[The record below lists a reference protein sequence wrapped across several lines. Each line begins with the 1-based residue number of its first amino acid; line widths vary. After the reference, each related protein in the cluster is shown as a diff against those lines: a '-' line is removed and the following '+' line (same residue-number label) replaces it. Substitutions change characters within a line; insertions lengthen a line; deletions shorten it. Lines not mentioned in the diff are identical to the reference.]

1 MSWAGVV
8 ARNPR
13 FFRHLNLFTVMKR
26 CSLAAMKYSG
36 LPVKTPVGGVGVAL
50 KSYQY
55 SEEMRRGCK
64 IKSMRILKKISLSSA
79 PFYASLVVITSL
91 AFFIGIFWAVNEY
104 QAYKESIENIRDTYK
119 SQYEVRVK
127 EELDKVVELIDYRRH
142 QSELRV
148 ELEIRERVQA
158 AYTIASHSYRLYK
171 DEKGID
177 EIRSMVVEL
186 LRPMRWNNGQGY
198 YFLGRVAEA
207 QIELFADEPFFEGKT
222 RRQFQQVVGRDVVG
236 DIIKIILEKEAGLY
250 SYVLKKPAY
259 PGKKFPKISFVKYFP
274 PLDWFIGAGIYS
286 DDLEETL
293 KQEVLARIQNIQ
305 FGRDGEVFCFRL
317 DGTILTNQ
325 DERLVG
331 RSMFGLVD
339 AQGESYGDKLLL
351 AATSGNLDGYVH
363 YTVNKDGGLNRRQK
377 LCYVQVYGDW
387 GWGLGAAMFM
397 DAMEQS
403 IANETETYRRIS
415 FKNVFTFIVLFAVA
429 VIFLLLSTFFYSLK
443 IKQEISLFTNFFR
456 AATDSKEKIPTY
468 DLVFREFEDLRR
480 LANRMVEGRIK
491 NELLLHRDELRLD
504 TLLRLGMMEKYSLQ
518 EKYDFILRR
527 IIQITRSEE
536 GYLALVNTTHSHIT
550 VCSFIVSNEA
560 DVINREGEL
569 TLPRA
574 VGSGGFPGKAVLKKT
589 AVIVNNP
596 RKDLPDCYPY
606 RRDIVRHLDVPIY
619 NDGKIVV
626 VAGVC
631 NNSEN
636 YDNFDVRQMTML
648 LEGMWL
654 HVLRQCSEE
663 ELARLERQIIAVS
676 EEERSN
682 IGRNLHDDLG
692 SHLAGV
698 ELLSKALEQ
707 QLALESP
714 KRAEQ
719 LGTIRSL
726 IKDAIEKT
734 RRLSHGL
741 YPVHVIEYGLESAIE
756 ELVVEVENIF
766 KVNFDFSWVGESE
779 QLGKNTAIH
788 LHYIIREAVFN
799 AARHGKPDNIGV
811 YVHVREGGF
820 AVKIVDDGV
829 GFDTTPAATGL
840 GFHTMKYRA
849 KAIGAVLVMSSDK
862 KGGTLITVTGEGR
875 E

>member
-1 MSWAGVV
+1 M
-8 ARNPR
+8 R
-13 FFRHLNLFTVMKR
+13 FFN
-26 CSLAAMKYSG
+26 
-36 LPVKTPVGGVGVAL
+36 
-50 KSYQY
+50 
-55 SEEMRRGCK
+55 
-64 IKSMRILKKISLSSA
+64 KISLSSA

-91 AFFIGIFWAVNEY
+91 AFFIGIFWAINEY
-104 QAYKESIENIRDTYK
+104 QAYKESIENIRHTYK
-119 SQYEVRVK
+119 NQYEVRVK

-142 QSELRV
+142 QDDLRV

-158 AYTIASHSYRLYK
+158 AYTIASHNYRLYK
-171 DEKGID
+171 DDRSVE
-177 EIRSMVVEL
+177 EIRSMVIEL
-186 LRPMRWNNGQGY
+186 LRPMRWNNGRGY
-198 YFLGRVAEA
+198 YFIGRVKEA
-207 QIELFADEPFFEGKT
+207 KIELFADEPFFEGKT
-222 RRQFQQVVGRDVVG
+222 GWEFEKIVGQDVVG
-236 DIIKIILEKEAGLY
+236 EITKMISEKEAGLY
-250 SYVLKKPAY
+250 RYVLKKPAY
-259 PGKKFPKISFVKYFP
+259 PGKLFSKIAFVKYFP
-274 PLDWFIGAGIYS
+274 PLDWFMGAGIYS

-293 KQEVLARIQNIQ
+293 QQEVLARIQDIQ
-305 FGRDGEVFCFRL
+305 FGKDGEVFCFRL

-325 DERLVG
+325 NERLVG
-331 RSMFGLVD
+331 RSIFGLVD
-339 AQGESYGDKLLL
+339 AEGEKYGDDLFR
-351 AATSGNLDGYVH
+351 ASTAGPQGGYVH
-363 YTVNKDGGLNRRQK
+363 YTAQRKGRDGIRQK
-377 LCYVQVYGDW
+377 LGYVQVYEDW

-415 FKNVFTFIVLFAVA
+415 FKNVFTFMVLFAVA

-443 IKQEISLFTNFFR
+443 IKQGISLFTNFLR
-456 AATDSKEKIPTY
+456 AATDSKEKIPAG
-468 DLVFREFEDLRR
+468 DMVFREFEDLSH
-480 LANRMVEGRIK
+480 LANRMVEDRIK

-527 IIQITRSEE
+527 IVQITRSEE
-536 GYLALVNTTHSHIT
+536 GYLALVNTTQSHIT
-550 VCSFIVSNEA
+550 ICSFFVSSEA
-560 DVINREGEL
+560 DLMAREGEL
-569 TLPRA
+569 TLPRTA
-574 VGSGGFPGKAVLKKT
+574 ENGGLPGKAVLRKT
-589 AVIVNNP
+589 AVIANTPRVDVN
-596 RKDLPDCYPY
+596 DCYPY
-606 RRDIVRHLDVPIY
+606 NQTIVRHLDVPIY

-631 NNSEN
+631 NNGEN
-636 YDNFDVRQMTML
+636 YDNSDIRQMTML

-692 SHLAGV
+692 SHLTGV

-707 QLALESP
+707 RLASEAP
-714 KRAEQ
+714 ERAEQ
-719 LGTIRSL
+719 LGTIRGL

-766 KVNFDFSWVGESE
+766 KVNFDLSWEGEGE
-779 QLGKNTAIH
+779 KLGKNTATH

-799 AARHGKPDNIGV
+799 AARHGKPNNIGV
-811 YVHVREGGF
+811 YVQVQDGSF
-820 AVKIVDDGV
+820 AVKIVDDGK
-829 GFDTTPAATGL
+829 GFGKTPAATGL

-849 KAIGAVLVMSSDK
+849 KAIGAVLVISSDK
-862 KGGTLITVTGEGR
+862 KGGTLITVTGEGT

>member
-1 MSWAGVV
+1 M
-8 ARNPR
+8 R
-13 FFRHLNLFTVMKR
+13 LF
-26 CSLAAMKYSG
+26 
-36 LPVKTPVGGVGVAL
+36 
-50 KSYQY
+50 
-55 SEEMRRGCK
+55 
-64 IKSMRILKKISLSSA
+64 KKISLSSA

-91 AFFIGIFWAVNEY
+91 AFFIGIFWAINEY
-104 QAYKESIENIRDTYK
+104 QAYKESIENIRNTYK

-127 EELDKVVELIDYRRH
+127 EELTKVVDLINYRRR

-148 ELEIRERVQA
+148 ELDIRERVQA
-158 AYTIASHSYRLYK
+158 AYTIASHNYRLHK
-171 DEKGID
+171 DEKSID
-177 EIRSMVVEL
+177 EIRSTVSEL
-186 LRPMRWNNGQGY
+186 LRPMRWNNGRGY
-198 YFLGRVAEA
+198 YFTGRVKEER
-207 QIELFADEPFFEGKT
+207 IDLFADEPFFEGKNG
-222 RRQFQQVVGRDVVG
+222 RALQEIVGHDVFG
-236 DIIKIILEKEAGLY
+236 DITKMVLEKEAGVY
-250 SYVLKKPAY
+250 RYILKKPAY
-259 PGKKFPKISFVKYFP
+259 PGEKFSKIAFVKYFP

-293 KQEVLARIQNIQ
+293 KQEVLARIQDIQ
-305 FGRDGEVFCFRL
+305 FGKDGEVFCFRL

-325 DERLVG
+325 NERLVG
-331 RSMFGLVD
+331 RSVADLVD
-339 AQGESYGDKLLL
+339 VEGKKYGDALVL
-351 AATSGNLDGYVH
+351 ASTTGAQQGYVH
-363 YTVNKDGGLNRRQK
+363 YTIQNGKTENRRQK
-377 LCYVQVYGDW
+377 LCYVQVYKDW

-397 DAMEQS
+397 DAMEHS

-415 FKNVFTFIVLFAVA
+415 FKNVFTFMVLFAVA

-443 IKQEISLFTNFFR
+443 IKQGISLFTNFFR
-456 AATDSKEKIPTY
+456 AATDSKEKIPAEN
-468 DLVFREFEDLRR
+468 LVFREFEDLSH
-480 LANRMVEGRIK
+480 LANRMVEDRIK

-527 IIQITRSEE
+527 IVQITRSEE
-536 GYLALVNTTHSHIT
+536 GYLALVNTTQSHIT
-550 VCSFIVSNEA
+550 ICSFIVGNEA
-560 DVINREGEL
+560 DIVSREGEL

-574 VGSGGFPGKAVLKKT
+574 LDDGGGLPGKAVLRKT
-589 AVIVNNP
+589 AVIVNTP
-596 RKDLPDCYPY
+596 HHDVGDCYPY
-606 RRDIVRHLDVPIY
+606 NKEVFRHLDVPIY

-636 YDNFDVRQMTML
+636 YDNSDIRQMTML

-692 SHLAGV
+692 SHLTGV
-698 ELLSKALEQ
+698 ELLTKALEQ

-714 KRAEQ
+714 ERSEQ
-719 LGTIRSL
+719 LGTIRGL

-734 RRLSHGL
+734 RSLSHGL

-756 ELVVEVENIF
+756 ELAVEVEKIF
-766 KVNFDFSWVGESE
+766 RINFDLSWEGNGEI
-779 QLGKNTAIH
+779 LGKNTATH

-811 YVHVREGGF
+811 SVKVREGSF
-820 AVKIVDDGV
+820 SVKIVDDGK
-829 GFDTTPAATGL
+829 GLDASPAASGL

-849 KAIGAVLVMSSDK
+849 KAIGAVLVICSDK
-862 KGGTLITVTGEGR
+862 KGGTLITVTGEGK